1 MKKLISMVLVLTL
14 LSVVFAA
21 AGMAATLRGTVR
33 TPTSDGTVY
42 VRTQAGEGKPVAGV
56 ARNGDSLVI
65 LKKGNTWHKVR
76 VVRTGVEGW
85 IYGRYVRFTTTS
97 TDTSGEWG
105 GNPGTSN
112 DDWNNRRNY
121 TRDASV
127 TDTDSVVNVNAYV
140 TSSDGYANLRWA
152 PSLDS
157 GVIDE
162 IADGTMV
169 WALERNGSFYRC
181 CTRDGRIGYIH
192 KNLLRLKDT
201 ADGVWNKTGVVRSSD
216 GTAVVR
222 DRASKSGYALYE
234 LKVGDRVRIGGSSGE
249 WLRLSGDSA
258 YMYRTLV
265 RFLSRAE
272 TTGNVNVRSGPGT
285 RYGILRTLS
294 NGKAVTLLATDGNFC
309 RVDTGTE
316 IAYVSRKYLR
326 Y

>member
-1 MKKLISMVLVLTL
+1 MKKRISMALVLAL

-21 AGMAATLRGTVR
+21 AGMAETLRGTVR

-85 IYGRYVRFTTTS
+85 IYGQYVRFTTTS
-97 TDTSGEWG
+97 VNTDSEWG
-105 GNPGTSN
+105 GNSGLSA
-112 DDWNNRRNY
+112 DDWSSGRSY

-157 GVIDE
+157 GIIDE
-162 IADGTMV
+162 IAAGTMV

-192 KNLLRLKDT
+192 KNLLQLKST
-201 ADGVWNKTGVVRSSD
+201 ADGVWNKTGVIRSSD

-222 DRASKSGYALYE
+222 SRASKSGQALYE
-234 LKVGDRVRIGGSSGE
+234 LKVGDRVRIGDSSGE
-249 WLRLSGDSA
+249 WLRLSGDGA
-258 YMYRTLV
+258 YVYRTLV
-265 RFLSRAE
+265 RFLSGAE
-272 TTGNVNVRSGPGT
+272 TTGNVNVRKGPGT
-285 RYGILRTLS
+285 SYSILRTLS
-294 NGKAVTLLATDGNFC
+294 EGEAVTLLATDGNFC
-309 RVDTGTE
+309 RVDTGEE

>member
-1 MKKLISMVLVLTL
+1 MKKLISMVLVLAL

-140 TSSDGYANLRWA
+140 TSSDGYANQ
-152 PSLDS
+152 
-157 GVIDE
+157 I
-162 IADGTMV
+162 
-169 WALERNGSFYRC
+169 
-181 CTRDGRIGYIH
+181 GRAH
-192 KNLLRLKDT
+192 
-201 ADGVWNKTGVVRSSD
+201 V
-216 GTAVVR
+216 
-222 DRASKSGYALYE
+222 
-234 LKVGDRVRIGGSSGE
+234 
-249 WLRLSGDSA
+249 
-258 YMYRTLV
+258 
-265 RFLSRAE
+265 
-272 TTGNVNVRSGPGT
+272 
-285 RYGILRTLS
+285 
-294 NGKAVTLLATDGNFC
+294 
-309 RVDTGTE
+309 
-316 IAYVSRKYLR
+316 
-326 Y
+326 

>member
-1 MKKLISMVLVLTL
+1 MVLVLAL
-14 LSVVFAA
+14 LSAVFAA
-21 AGMAATLRGTVR
+21 AGMAATLRGTVC

-42 VRTQAGEGKPVAGV
+42 VRKQAGEGKPVAGV

-65 LKKGNTWHKVR
+65 LKKGNTWHNVR

-85 IYGRYVRFTTTS
+85 IYGRYVRFTSAS
-97 TDTSGEWG
+97 TDSDGDWG
-105 GNPGTSN
+105 GNSGG
-112 DDWNNRRNY
+112 DWSGRGSY

-127 TDTDSVVNVNAYV
+127 TDTDTVVNVNAYV

-157 GVIDE
+157 GIIDE
-162 IADGTMV
+162 IADGTKV

-192 KNLLRLKDT
+192 RNLLSLKDT

-216 GTAVVR
+216 GVAVVR
-222 DRASKSGYALYE
+222 ERASKSSCALYE
-234 LKVGDRVRIGGSSGE
+234 MKAGERVRIGGSSGE
-249 WLRLSGDSA
+249 WLRLSGESA

-272 TTGNVNVRSGPGT
+272 TTGNVNVRSGPST
-285 RYGILRTLS
+285 RYGILHTLS
-294 NGKAVTLLATDGNFC
+294 TGVPVTLLATDGSFC